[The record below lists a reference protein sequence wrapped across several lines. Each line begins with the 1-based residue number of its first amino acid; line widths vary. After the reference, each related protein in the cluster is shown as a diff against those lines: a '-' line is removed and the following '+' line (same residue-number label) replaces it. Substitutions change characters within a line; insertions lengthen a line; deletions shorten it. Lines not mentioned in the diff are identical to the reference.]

1 MRQRPRNK
9 YGFFDTG
16 TALKISF
23 WILLAWGVFV
33 LILYI
38 LGLPIP
44 TPPVG

>member
-1 MRQRPRNK
+1 MRQKPRNK
-9 YGFFDTG
+9 YGLFDAR

-23 WILLAWGVFV
+23 WILLAWSVLA

-38 LGLPIP
+38 LGIPIP